1 MDRTFWDWI
10 TYIVETYW
18 PLLLRG
24 TGVTMMIA
32 VVGTAIGFCIGLVV
46 GAIRVIPLERPG
58 QTKLSPRTALL
69 KLINGILYCYVEMFR
84 GTPMIVQ
91 ATIVYYGL
99 MEVLNI
105 DLAPLNAALWVV
117 SLNTGAYMSEI
128 VRGGIHS
135 IDRGQTEAAKAIG
148 MTHWKTMFHVILP
161 QAIRNI
167 LPATGN
173 ELIINIKDT
182 AVLNVISVGE
192 LYFAAK
198 TIKGV
203 NLRTYEV
210 FLVVGIIYLIL
221 TISCTRLL
229 RYLERRID
237 GPDSYTLIT
246 SSTMPEPILQPG
258 TRGRKGGR
266 G

>member
-1 MDRTFWDWI
+1 MVYT
-10 TYIVETYW
+10 VQTYW
-18 PLLLRG
+18 PLLVKG
-24 TGVTMMIA
+24 TGVTMLIA
-32 VVGTAIGFCIGLVV
+32 VIGTAIGFVIGLIV
-46 GAIRVIPLERPG
+46 GAIRVIPLKKQG
-58 QTKLSPRTALL
+58 QTGLHPRTALL
-69 KLINGILYCYVEMFR
+69 KVVNAFLYCYVEVFR

-99 MEVLNI
+99 MEMAGI
-105 DLAPLNAALWVV
+105 DMNPLTAGLWVV
-117 SLNTGAYMSEI
+117 SMNTGAYMSEI
-128 VRGGIHS
+128 VRGGIQS

-148 MTHWKTMFHVILP
+148 MTHWKTMLHVVLP

-173 ELIINIKDT
+173 ELVINIKDT

-210 FLVVGIIYLIL
+210 FLVVAGIYLFL
-221 TISCTRLL
+221 TITCTRLL
-229 RYLERRID
+229 RYIEKRID
-237 GPDSYTLIT
+237 GPASYTLAT
-246 SSTMPEPILQPG
+246 SSTMPESILKPAG
-258 TRGRKGGR
+258 KNYTGRKI
-266 G
+266 